1 MMEFVHKVFPLLL
14 PLSYKTMEGTA
25 VVRSFRELMTKY
37 EVEAERPRQT
47 KSQLRTQKEEED
59 KRLLA

>member
-1 MMEFVHKVFPLLL
+1 
-14 PLSYKTMEGTA
+14 MEGTA